1 MTGAEVR
8 ALKDEEIV
16 IELGKLRSKVF
27 SLRAQSV
34 TEKVENNQQARGLK
48 RDVARL
54 LTEKRRRELAAKA

>member
-34 TEKVENNQQARGLK
+34 TEKVENNQQARGLR